1 MSEFLLGV
9 FVAVAG
15 AVVCVELVAMRQRK
29 EHSKAML
36 EHQRFLLDHASLFA
50 KLNQDAQVHVAE
62 MQRLNDTL
70 QKTIH

>member
-15 AVVCVELVAMRQRK
+15 AVVCVELVAIRQRK
-29 EHSKAML
+29 EHAKAML

-50 KLNQDAQVHVAE
+50 KLNHDARVHVAE

-70 QKTIH
+70 QKIIH